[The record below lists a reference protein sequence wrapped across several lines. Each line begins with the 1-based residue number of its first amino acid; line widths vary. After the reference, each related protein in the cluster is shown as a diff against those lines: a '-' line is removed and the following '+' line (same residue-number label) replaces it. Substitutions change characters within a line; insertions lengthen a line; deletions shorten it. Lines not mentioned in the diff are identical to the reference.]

1 VSRRRSDRKQITV
14 LVDAGL
20 AAAVRD
26 VAVARG
32 MTLTA
37 LVEGAL
43 EVCVDDYRGV
53 GSDGGGG
60 VAAEGGVVRAD
71 GGGGGGTGVVSGAG
85 GGVNWDAV
93 LLTGKRERV
102 PVAARTPDPIEEI
115 A

>member
-1 VSRRRSDRKQITV
+1 M

-53 GSDGGGG
+53 VSGGGG
-60 VAAEGGVVRAD
+60 GFVAEGGVVGQVGA
-71 GGGGGGTGVVSGAG
+71 GGGGTGVVAASG

-102 PVAARTPDPIEEI
+102 PVATHAPDPIEEI